1 MLGNAFYSKQVYE
14 MSIESFK
21 VVDRL
26 WSFLVKSTP
35 SKSDL
40 FFFFNENKPSEGQIL
55 DYKCRLKNIV
65 TSGSRTGRKLRAFS
79 YLQRAQVPG
88 VAIRIQEGKEGEW
101 VESGDLD

>member
-21 VVDRL
+21 VVDRP

-40 FFFFNENKPSEGQIL
+40 FFFFFFFLMK
-55 DYKCRLKNIV
+55 
-65 TSGSRTGRKLRAFS
+65 TSHQKDKSWITSA
-79 YLQRAQVPG
+79 
-88 VAIRIQEGKEGEW
+88 
-101 VESGDLD
+101 D

>member
-21 VVDRL
+21 VVDRP

-65 TSGSRTGRKLRAFS
+65 KSGSRTGGELRAFS
-79 YLQRAQVPG
+79 SLQRAQVPG
-88 VAIRIQEGKEGEW
+88 VAIRIQEGKGG
-101 VESGDLD
+101 VG